1 MVAEELINHMIPP
14 LKLGDAGSKAIVW
27 MEELRVRQ
35 LPVVDKGEFLGLISE
50 EIILE
55 KNEPNLPISAY
66 ELVGTKCQVT
76 RYQHFY
82 DVLKVGSDNEAY
94 AIAVMDEDGTYY
106 GVITVEDII
115 SSLAETAA
123 VQTPGGILVLSM
135 GGSDYSL
142 TEISRLVEEN
152 GSKILSS
159 SIRED
164 PLDPAKIKLTLKV
177 NNTDMKHIVAT
188 LERFGYRIIAKF
200 EEQPVDNETSEN
212 FDVLMK
218 YLNI

>member
-1 MVAEELINHMIPP
+1 MIAEELINHMIPP
-14 LKLGDAGSKAIVW
+14 LKLGDTASKAIVW

-35 LPVVDKGEFLGLISE
+35 LPVVDKGVFLGLISE

-66 ELVGTKCQVT
+66 ELMGKACFVNK
-76 RYQHFY
+76 YQHFY
-82 DVLKVGSDNEAY
+82 DILKIASDNEVQV
-94 AIAVMDEDGTYY
+94 IGVLEDDETYF

-115 SSLAETAA
+115 ASLSQTAA
-123 VQTPGGILVLSM
+123 VQTPGGIIVLSL
-135 GGSDYSL
+135 GSSDYSMA
-142 TEISRLVEEN
+142 EIGRLVEEN

-164 PLDPAKIKLTLKV
+164 PLDPSKLKLTIKI
-177 NNTDMKHIVAT
+177 NNTDLKHIIAT
-188 LERFGYRIIAKF
+188 LERFGYKIIAKF
-200 EEQPVDNETSEN
+200 EEQVGKDDSIEN
-212 FDVLMK
+212 LEVLMK

>member
-14 LKLGDAGSKAIVW
+14 LKLGDTANKAIVW
-27 MEELRVRQ
+27 MEELRLRQ
-35 LPVVDKGEFLGLISE
+35 LPVVDKGVFLGLISE

-55 KNEPNLPISAY
+55 KNEPDLPISAY
-66 ELVGTKCQVT
+66 ELFGTKCHVT

-82 DVLKVGSDNEAY
+82 DVLKVGSDNEAH
-94 AIAVMDEDGTYY
+94 AIAVLDEDGSYF

-115 SSLAETAA
+115 SSVSQTAA
-123 VQTPGGILVLSM
+123 VQTPGGVLVLSM
-135 GGSDYSL
+135 GASDYSM
-142 TEISRLVEEN
+142 TEISRLIEEN

-159 SIRED
+159 TIRED
-164 PLDPAKIKLTLKV
+164 PLDPAMIKLTLKV
-177 NNTDMKHIVAT
+177 NTTDMKHIVAT

-200 EEQPVDNETSEN
+200 DEHPVDDNTSEN